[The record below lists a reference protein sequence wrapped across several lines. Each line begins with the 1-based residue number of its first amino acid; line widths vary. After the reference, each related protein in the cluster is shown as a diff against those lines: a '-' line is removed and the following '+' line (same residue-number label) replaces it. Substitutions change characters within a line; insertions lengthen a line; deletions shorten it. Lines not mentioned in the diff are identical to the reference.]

1 MANAPDDFVIEE
13 SSQGIQPKYDIY
25 KCKELNVIPHNIVNS
40 SYDSN

>member
-13 SSQGIQPKYDIY
+13 SIKAYSQSTIF